1 MNQEPTYTVP
11 ALTCMELVSIR
22 VALKHNLFR
31 FWKWRHNAAWRRTV
45 RTHIAALRK
54 LQQQEV
60 A

>member
-22 VALKHNLFR
+22 VALKHNLCR
-31 FWKWRHNAAWRRTV
+31 FWKWRHDTTWRETV

-54 LQQQEV
+54 LNRQEV